1 MAVFNYKID
10 TQDLAQEL
18 GNVTKNVDAATDAVV
33 SLQSAVIAAEE
44 RAAKH
49 LCDNVNR
56 GFYSLIHSQISQK
69 IAKFK
74 SEFESKRMLLAHQKK
89 ALLAIKTRMERDY
102 HMISSRYEKLFSGL
116 NRILQT
122 RIFELDKPLVD
133 FSYRDVGKIS
143 NRTKS
148 LSATVPVT
156 QLESITSS
164 QIVVASDIKRKC
176 FNVINSS
183 KKFIQEMKSQEEI
196 TKRVLVD
203 DYSDK
208 SHERLMPVLMY
219 EFIKDRNSI
228 TGAEVIF
235 PQNHLTESFESSIS
249 EILLSDL
256 DRLKMELDNPQWI
269 EIQTELNKQIMDS
282 KASARVKE
290 VAHNLFAQNF
300 SINNI

>member
-1 MAVFNYKID
+1 
-10 TQDLAQEL
+10 
-18 GNVTKNVDAATDAVV
+18 
-33 SLQSAVIAAEE
+33 
-44 RAAKH
+44 
-49 LCDNVNR
+49 
-56 GFYSLIHSQISQK
+56 
-69 IAKFK
+69 
-74 SEFESKRMLLAHQKK
+74 
-89 ALLAIKTRMERDY
+89 
-102 HMISSRYEKLFSGL
+102 
-116 NRILQT
+116 
-122 RIFELDKPLVD
+122 
-133 FSYRDVGKIS
+133 
-143 NRTKS
+143 
-148 LSATVPVT
+148 
-156 QLESITSS
+156 
-164 QIVVASDIKRKC
+164 
-176 FNVINSS
+176 
-183 KKFIQEMKSQEEI
+183 MKSQEEI